1 MNPLNVLRGGS
12 LMTPIGALKRED
24 DAVLLDRAGRFR
36 VKLNAAGA
44 PESVLLDGY
53 LGRLLPYQEGMD
65 IAALP
70 ATALI
75 TAPCDMSMRVAIE
88 LRQATGHPVAL
99 VEDGKMVGVCG
110 DEEIYAGIL
119 RQSSAAER
127 TEEAAK

>member
-1 MNPLNVLRGGS
+1 
-12 LMTPIGALKRED
+12 LKREN

-36 VKLNAAGA
+36 VKLNGSGG
-44 PESVLLDGY
+44 PESVTLDGY
-53 LGRLLPYQEGMD
+53 LGRIMPYHDGMD

-70 ATALI
+70 ETALI

-99 VEDGKMVGVCG
+99 VEDGKLVGVCG

-119 RQSSAAER
+119 RQSSVADQPAQKAGAAS
-127 TEEAAK
+127 